1 MVISIV
7 AGKLYFT
14 AKLADIEVYS
24 FISNFCV
31 PVLNELIVA
40 PLPNILIS
48 RFAEFVYTAKVAK
61 V

>member
-1 MVISIV
+1 MV

-24 FISNFCV
+24 FTFNFCV
-31 PVLNELIVA
+31 PVLNELIAV

-48 RFAEFVYTAKVAK
+48 RFAEFVCTAKVAK